1 MKRKLTP
8 LLAACLLMTGC
19 GATNQPVSEQPE
31 AGQTLTTMEAKEE
44 TTETEATTT
53 VEETTVE
60 STTTI
65 ATEPEYTE
73 NDVKSVR
80 NWLTEIWNICVD
92 IESYAHTGT
101 DCTGKEMDFD
111 FFMKGSELKYGKR
124 DEYDAIVHALDDSV
138 PEQAMYILSWE
149 KCMEQVD
156 SLLGKAFSEPPSTN
170 DESYEFNLD
179 LLRQY
184 FEQLRTSETDMMY
197 EHTDKVVLTEDD
209 KKELIFKK

>member
-1 MKRKLTP
+1 MKKLLFATI
-8 LLAACLLMTGC
+8 LCMAILTGC
-19 GATNQPVSEQPE
+19 GHTEPEQSTAEQPVT
-31 AGQTLTTMEAKEE
+31 TLAETATTESVATTVNTTTTMEG
-44 TTETEATTT
+44 TTT
-53 VEETTVE
+53 
-60 STTTI
+60 
-65 ATEPEYTE
+65 APAEPEYTE
-73 NDVKSVR
+73 NDIKSVR

-111 FFMKGSELKYGKR
+111 FFMKGSELKYRKR

-138 PEQAMYILSWE
+138 PEQEMYILSWE

-156 SLLGKAFSEPPSTN
+156 SLLGKAFSEPPSAN

-197 EHTDKVVLTEDD
+197 EHADKVVLTEDD